1 MLIYLDI
8 IIFVYSK
15 KTGGGPGASPGGPG
29 GPAPGGGGG
38 GRTGTSPHPDD
49 CKYHIFRGFSV
60 AVFLRIC
67 RVYMTRN

>member
-1 MLIYLDI
+1 M
-8 IIFVYSK
+8 YSK

-49 CKYHIFRGFSV
+49 CKYHIFRGYSAADFY
-60 AVFLRIC
+60 FGFG
-67 RVYMTRN
+67 